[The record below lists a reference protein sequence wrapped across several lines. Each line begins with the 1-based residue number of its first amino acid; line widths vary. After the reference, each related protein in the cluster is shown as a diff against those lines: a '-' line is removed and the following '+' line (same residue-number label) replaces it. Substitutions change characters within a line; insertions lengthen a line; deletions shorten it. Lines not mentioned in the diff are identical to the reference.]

1 MRRSIRESLNAA
13 RRSGRPVALTT
24 NLRSGEQRLVY
35 EGESEG
41 DLCLDVDMIAAAG
54 EALRRDECATF
65 DTPAGRVFVQVFN
78 PLPRLIVVGA
88 VHIAQPLARMA
99 TLAGYGV
106 TVIDPRRAFAESEK
120 FAGFSVSDEW
130 PDDALT
136 RLKPDRRTAVV
147 TLTHDPKLDDPALS
161 TALRSPAFYIG
172 ALGSKKTHSARLARL
187 REAGFSDDVLARIR
201 GPVGLTIGA
210 LSPAEIALSIM
221 AEVTQVRR
229 RGDVA

>member
-1 MRRSIRESLNAA
+1 MKRHIREALTGA
-13 RRSGRPVALTT
+13 RRSGRAVALAT

-35 EGESEG
+35 EGDSEG
-41 DLCLDVDMIAAAG
+41 DLCLDIDMVAAAG
-54 EALRRDECATF
+54 DALRRDESTTF

-78 PLPRLIVVGA
+78 PLPRLVVVGA

-99 TLAGYGV
+99 ALSGYGV
-106 TVIDPRRAFAESEK
+106 TVVDPRRAFAESEK
-120 FAGFSVSDEW
+120 FAGFAVSDEW
-130 PDDALT
+130 PDEALV

-172 ALGSKKTHSARLARL
+172 ALGSKKTHAARLARL
-187 REAGFSDDVLARIR
+187 REMGFSDDEMARIH
-201 GPVGLTIGA
+201 GPVGLAIGA

-221 AEVTQVRR
+221 AEVTRVRR
-229 RGDVA
+229 QGGAT

>member
-1 MRRSIRESLNAA
+1 MKRHIRENLNAA
-13 RRSGRPVALTT
+13 RRDGRAVALAT

-35 EGESEG
+35 EGDSEG

-54 EALRRDECATF
+54 DALRRDECTTF
-65 DTPAGRVFVQVFN
+65 ETPAGRVFVQVFN

-99 TLAGYGV
+99 AISGYGV
-106 TVIDPRRAFAESEK
+106 TLIDPRRAFAESDK
-120 FAGFSVSDEW
+120 FAGFAVSDEW
-130 PDDALT
+130 PDEALA
-136 RLKPDRRTAVV
+136 RLKLDRRTAVV
-147 TLTHDPKLDDPALS
+147 TLTHDPKLDDPALT

-172 ALGSKKTHSARLARL
+172 ALGSKKTHAARLSRL
-187 REAGFSDDVLARIR
+187 REAGFSDDEMARIH
-201 GPVGLTIGA
+201 GPVGLGIGA

-229 RGDVA
+229 RGGVA